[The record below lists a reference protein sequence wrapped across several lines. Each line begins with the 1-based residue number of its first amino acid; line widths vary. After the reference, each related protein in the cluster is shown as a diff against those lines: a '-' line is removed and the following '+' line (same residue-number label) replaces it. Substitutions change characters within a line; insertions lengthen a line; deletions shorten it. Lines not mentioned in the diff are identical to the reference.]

1 MKENLSFDKPLYV
14 LAPLA
19 GFTDLPFRSVV
30 KKFGADLTV
39 SEMLSSNAL
48 ARGSKKTLHM
58 LEKSSLEDPYSVQ
71 IAGADVDIVRSAV
84 EILNEQEG
92 IDIIDLN
99 CGCPVPKVVG
109 HGSGSSLL
117 LNLPLMGEIIKTIK
131 ETSNKSMT
139 SVKIRLGFEE
149 KNHVDIAK
157 VVQDSGADFIAV
169 HGRTRAGKFK
179 AAVDYD
185 AIREIKEAVDI
196 PVIAN
201 GDIDSYKKA
210 KWVLEHTGAD
220 TLSHSLDKHK
230 GLDQYIHLSFI
241 KDHPMYHIAKSRQSI
256 IDPVWLEIDIS
267 VLFEKN
273 TLFCDKVANDSTAKL
288 FKIDKIKKK
297 IDFDTMLFSLIFDE
311 YKEARKAEILVL
323 DHISS
328 DKILGVYNGK

>member
-48 ARGSKKTLHM
+48 AHGSKKTLHM
-58 LEKSSLEDPYSVQ
+58 LEKSPLEDPYSVQ
-71 IAGADVDIVRSAV
+71 IAGADVAIVRSAV

-117 LNLPLMGEIIKTIK
+117 LNLPLMGEIIKAIK
-131 ETSNKSMT
+131 DTSNKSMT

-149 KNHVDIAK
+149 KNHVAIAK
-157 VVQDSGADFIAV
+157 VVQDNGADFIAV

-201 GDIDSYKKA
+201 GDIDSYEKA

-220 TLSHSLDKHK
+220 GVMIGRGAVGAPWIFHQLKSGNEHIEQSLKHEIIMEHFDKMIEFYGQHGVAMFRKHTHTYSK
-230 GLDQYIHLSFI
+230 GYRGASALRNKVNSID
-241 KDHPMYHIAKSRQSI
+241 DIATYRSV
-256 IDPVWLEIDIS
+256 IDD
-267 VLFEKN
+267 FFKN
-273 TLFCDKVANDSTAKL
+273 
-288 FKIDKIKKK
+288 
-297 IDFDTMLFSLIFDE
+297 
-311 YKEARKAEILVL
+311 ILL
-323 DHISS
+323 R
-328 DKILGVYNGK
+328 

>member
-1 MKENLSFDKPLYV
+1 MIKNLSFENPIYV

-48 ARGSKKTLHM
+48 AHNSQKTLHM
-58 LEKSSLEDPYSVQ
+58 IEKSPLEDPYSVQ
-71 IAGADVDIVRSAV
+71 IAGADVDIVRQAV
-84 EILNEQEG
+84 ELLNEQDG

-117 LNLPLMGEIIKTIK
+117 LDLPLMGEIIKTIK
-131 ETSNKSMT
+131 NTSNKSMT
-139 SVKIRLGFEE
+139 SVKIRLGFEK
-149 KNHVDIAK
+149 KNHIEIAK
-157 VVQDSGADFIAV
+157 VVEDSGADFLAV

-185 AIREIKEAVDI
+185 AIKEIKESVSI

-201 GDIDSYKKA
+201 GDIDSYDKA

-220 TLSHSLDKHK
+220 GVMIGRGAVGAPWIFHQLKTASKDIDNSLKHDIIMEHFDKMIEFYGARGVVMFRKHTHTYSK
-230 GLDQYIHLSFI
+230 GYRGASMLRNSVNKINDVQEYR
-241 KDHPMYHIAKSRQSI
+241 DV
-256 IDPVWLEIDIS
+256 IDEFFKNSEMIS
-267 VLFEKN
+267 
-273 TLFCDKVANDSTAKL
+273 
-288 FKIDKIKKK
+288 
-297 IDFDTMLFSLIFDE
+297 
-311 YKEARKAEILVL
+311 
-323 DHISS
+323 
-328 DKILGVYNGK
+328 

>member
-1 MKENLSFDKPLYV
+1 MLKNLSFDKPIFV

-48 ARGSKKTLHM
+48 AHGSVKTLHM
-58 LEKSSLEDPYSVQ
+58 LEKSPNEDPYSAQ
-71 IAGADVDIVRSAV
+71 ISASEVDMAKRAV
-84 EILNEQEG
+84 EVLNEHNG

-117 LNLPLMGEIIKTIK
+117 LNLPLMGDIIRTIK
-131 ETSNKSMT
+131 DTSNKNLT
-139 SVKIRLGFEE
+139 SAKIRLGFEK
-149 KNHVDIAK
+149 KNHIEIAK
-157 VVQDSGADFIAV
+157 VVEGSGADFLAV

-185 AIREIKEAVDI
+185 AIKEIKEAINI

-201 GDIDSYKKA
+201 GDIDSYEKA

-220 TLSHSLDKHK
+220 GVMIGRGAVGAPWIFHQLKTGS
-230 GLDQYIHLSFI
+230 
-241 KDHPMYHIAKSRQSI
+241 KD
-256 IDPVWLEIDIS
+256 
-267 VLFEKN
+267 
-273 TLFCDKVANDSTAKL
+273 
-288 FKIDKIKKK
+288 IDKNIKHD
-297 IDFDTMLFSLIFDE
+297 IIMEHFDKMIEFYGSHGVAMF
-311 YKEARKAEILVL
+311 RKHTHTYSKGYRGASALRNSIN
-323 DHISS
+323 HISDAKEYRAVIDDFFS
-328 DKILGVYNGK
+328 NSELVT

>member
-1 MKENLSFDKPLYV
+1 MLKKLSFDKPLYV

-19 GFTDLPFRSVV
+19 GYTDLPFRSVV

-48 ARGSKKTLHM
+48 AHGSEKTLHM
-58 LEKSSLEDPYSVQ
+58 IEKSPLEDPYSVQ
-71 IAGADVDIVRSAV
+71 IAGADIDIVRRAV
-84 EILNEQEG
+84 EILNEQAG

-131 ETSNKSMT
+131 TTSNKSLT

-149 KNHVDIAK
+149 KNHIDIAK
-157 VVQDSGADFIAV
+157 MVEDSGADFIAV

-185 AIREIKEAVDI
+185 AIKEIKQAVSI

-201 GDIDSYKKA
+201 GDIDTFEKA
-210 KWVLEHTGAD
+210 QWVLEHTGAD
-220 TLSHSLDKHK
+220 GVMIGRGAVGAPWIFHQLRTGDAYIEQALKHEIIMEHYDKMIEFYGAHGVAMFRKHTHTYSK
-230 GLDQYIHLSFI
+230 GYKGASILRNQVNT
-241 KDHPMYHIAKSRQSI
+241 I
-256 IDPVWLEIDIS
+256 IDIQ
-267 VLFEKN
+267 
-273 TLFCDKVANDSTAKL
+273 
-288 FKIDKIKKK
+288 
-297 IDFDTMLFSLIFDE
+297 E
-311 YKEARKAEILVL
+311 YRDVL
-323 DHISS
+323 DAFF
-328 DKILGVYNGK
+328 KNNEMAL

>member
-1 MKENLSFDKPLYV
+1 MSKNFSFDKPVYV

-48 ARGSKKTLHM
+48 AHGSKKTLHM
-58 LEKSSLEDPYSVQ
+58 LEKSPLEDPYSVQ
-71 IAGADVDIVRSAV
+71 IAGADVDIVRLAV
-84 EILNEQEG
+84 EVLNEQDG

-117 LNLPLMGEIIKTIK
+117 LNLPLMGNIIKTIK
-131 ETSNKSMT
+131 DTSNKNLT

-157 VVQDSGADFIAV
+157 MVEDSGADFIAV

-185 AIREIKEAVDI
+185 AIKEIKEAINI

-201 GDIDSYKKA
+201 GDIDSYEKGR
-210 KWVLEHTGAD
+210 WVLEHTGAD
-220 TLSHSLDKHK
+220 GVMIGRGAVGAPWLFHQLRSGEEHVSQELKH
-230 GLDQYIHLSFI
+230 
-241 KDHPMYHIAKSRQSI
+241 SI
-256 IDPVWLEIDIS
+256 IMEHFDKMIEFYGEYGVAMFRKHTHTYSKGYQGAS
-267 VLFEKN
+267 VLRNQVNSISDINEYRAVIDNFFKN
-273 TLFCDKVANDSTAKL
+273 NEMTL
-288 FKIDKIKKK
+288 
-297 IDFDTMLFSLIFDE
+297 
-311 YKEARKAEILVL
+311 
-323 DHISS
+323 
-328 DKILGVYNGK
+328 

>member
-1 MKENLSFDKPLYV
+1 MLKNLSFDKPVYV

-48 ARGSKKTLHM
+48 AHGSEKTFHM
-58 LEKSSLEDPYSVQ
+58 LEKSPLEDPYSVQ
-71 IAGADVDIVRSAV
+71 IAASEVDMARRAV
-84 EILNEQEG
+84 EVLNEYEG

-117 LNLPLMGEIIKTIK
+117 LNLPLMGDIIRTIK
-131 ETSNKSMT
+131 DTSNKSLT

-149 KNHVDIAK
+149 KNHIDIAK
-157 VVQDSGADFIAV
+157 MVEDSGADFLAV

-185 AIREIKEAVDI
+185 AIREIKEAISI

-201 GDIDSYKKA
+201 GDIDSYEKA
-210 KWVLEHTGAD
+210 KWVLEHTGSDGVMIGRGAVGAPWIFHQLR
-220 TLSHSLDKHK
+220 T
-230 GLDQYIHLSFI
+230 G
-241 KDHPMYHIAKSRQSI
+241 
-256 IDPVWLEIDIS
+256 EIDIDQSLKHEIIMEHFDKMIEFYGNHGVPMFRKHTHTYSKGYRGAS
-267 VLFEKN
+267 VLRNSVN
-273 TLFCDKVANDSTAKL
+273 TISDP
-288 FKIDKIKKK
+288 
-297 IDFDTMLFSLIFDE
+297 
-311 YKEARKAEILVL
+311 KEFRAVL
-323 DHISS
+323 D
-328 DKILGVYNGK
+328 DFFKNNGMVL

>member
-1 MKENLSFDKPLYV
+1 MLRNLSFEKPIYV

-48 ARGSKKTLHM
+48 AHGSKKTLHM
-58 LEKSSLEDPYSVQ
+58 LEKSPNEDPYSVQ
-71 IAGADVDIVRSAV
+71 IAASEVDMARRAV
-84 EILNEQEG
+84 EVLNEYDG

-117 LNLPLMGEIIKTIK
+117 LDLPLMGNIIKTIK
-131 ETSNKSMT
+131 DTSNKNLT
-139 SVKIRLGFEE
+139 SVKIRLGFEK
-149 KNHVDIAK
+149 KNHIDIAK
-157 VVQDSGADFIAV
+157 MVEDSGADFLAV

-185 AIREIKEAVDI
+185 AIKEIKETVSI

-201 GDIDSYKKA
+201 GDIDSYDKA

-220 TLSHSLDKHK
+220 GVMIGRGAVGAPWIFHQLRSGSEHIDKNLKHEIIMEHFDKMIDFYGEHGVPMFRKHTHTYSK
-230 GLDQYIHLSFI
+230 GYRG
-241 KDHPMYHIAKSRQSI
+241 A
-256 IDPVWLEIDIS
+256 S
-267 VLFEKN
+267 VLRNNINTISDIKEFRETINDFFKN
-273 TLFCDKVANDSTAKL
+273 S
-288 FKIDKIKKK
+288 
-297 IDFDTMLFSLIFDE
+297 
-311 YKEARKAEILVL
+311 EIV
-323 DHISS
+323 
-328 DKILGVYNGK
+328 N